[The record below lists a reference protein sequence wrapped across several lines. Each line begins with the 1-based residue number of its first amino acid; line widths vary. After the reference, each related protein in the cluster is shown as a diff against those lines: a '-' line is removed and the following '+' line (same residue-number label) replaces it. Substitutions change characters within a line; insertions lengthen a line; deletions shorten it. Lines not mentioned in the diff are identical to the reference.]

1 MVHVKCSSTDFL
13 VVPHSYLCSSFC
25 KRFHFM
31 KGKGCF
37 EFLKL
42 SLAKG
47 PYLLDIYIDVKIFL
61 SFLIMKQFI
70 EWLRHLEMRK
80 I

>member
-1 MVHVKCSSTDFL
+1 MVNAKCSSTDIL

-37 EFLKL
+37 EFLEL
-42 SLAKG
+42 RLAKG
-47 PYLLDIYIDVKIFL
+47 PYIDVKIFL

-70 EWLRHLEMRK
+70 EWLRHLEMK